1 MAEKT
6 GNESPVVTYSRV
18 IPDEHD
24 WPIYRISSQRDELIR
39 EVVDDTMN
47 ALIKDGVSAQETFSR
62 IADAYYQERV
72 RMKENPWK
80 VDRRDEPAFWRRIKQ
95 RIQKAAAGGEID
107 EQELKEV
114 MFQVL
119 DRYTNEIAGDFRI
132 GTYRFASRATTFG
145 FSRLFNTASEGWFRG
160 MWKSKR
166 QLQEKMELT
175 GSLEKI
181 RTLAKTGT
189 VILVPTHFSNLDSIV
204 IGWAIDALGLPAFT
218 YGAGINLF
226 GHPVLSYFMAR
237 LGAFRVDRRKKNDI
251 YLTNLKIYTE
261 SVLRK
266 GGHMLFFPGGT
277 RSRSGSIE
285 KRLKLGLL
293 GTAFEAQRKNIIE
306 NPDSYKRIYI
316 VPMVMSYHTVL
327 EAGSLI
333 NQFLKQEGKE
343 RFILV
348 KDDFRSVRK
357 TISYIWNFLKSDSS
371 MVFSFG
377 EPYDLF
383 GNPVNDEGMSVDK
396 QGRPVDLADYF
407 RSNGEIAVD
416 QQRNAAYTRLLGE
429 RILASYY
436 RENIVFSSHL
446 VAFAAFNM
454 LMKRQRKDIYGLLT
468 MAEED
473 LVMSFDEFSA
483 TVERLHVRLCQME
496 RNGKIRLAEHLQ
508 TSVPAII
515 RHGIENLGTYHL
527 KKPIALDKEENII
540 TEDLRLLY
548 FYNNRLN
555 GYDLEKYC

>member
-6 GNESPVVTYSRV
+6 GNESKVVTYSRV
-18 IPDEHD
+18 VPDEHD
-24 WPIYRISSQRDELIR
+24 WPIYKISSERDDLIR
-39 EVVDDTMN
+39 EVVDDTLN
-47 ALIKDGVSAQETFSR
+47 ALISTGVSPEETFSR

-80 VDRRDEPAFWRRIKQ
+80 VDRRDEPAFWKKIKS
-95 RIQKAAAGGEID
+95 RIQKAASGGEID
-107 EQELKEV
+107 EKELREV
-114 MFQVL
+114 MQTVL
-119 DRYTNEIAGDFRI
+119 ERYSNEIAGDFRI
-132 GTYRFASRATTFG
+132 GTYRFATKATTFG
-145 FSRLFNTASEGWFRG
+145 FSRLFNTASEGWARG
-160 MWKSKR
+160 LFKSRR

-181 RTLAKTGT
+181 RNLAKTGT

-226 GHPVLSYFMAR
+226 GHRVLSYFMAR
-237 LGAFRVDRRKKNDI
+237 LGAFRVDRRKKSEI

-261 SVLRK
+261 TVLKK

-293 GTAFEAQRKNIIE
+293 GTAFEAQRKNILE
-306 NPDSYKRIYI
+306 NPDSYKRIYV

-327 EAGSLI
+327 EASSLI

-357 TISYIWNFLKSDSS
+357 NISYIWNFLKSDSS

-383 GNPVNDEGMSVDK
+383 GNPVNDDGISLDK
-396 QGRPVDLADYF
+396 QGRPIDLSDYF
-407 RSNGEIAVD
+407 RSDGEVVVD
-416 QQRNAAYTRLLGE
+416 QQRNAAYTRMLGE

-454 LMKRQRKDIYGLLT
+454 LMKSQRKDIYGLLT

-473 LVMSFDEFSA
+473 LVMSFEEFSQ
-483 TVERLHVRLCQME
+483 TVERLHLRLREME
-496 RNGKIRLAEHLQ
+496 RNGKVRLAEHLH
-508 TSVPAII
+508 TTIPNII
-515 RHGIENLGTYHL
+515 RHGIEHLGTYHL
-527 KKPIALDKEENII
+527 KKPIALDKQENIV

-548 FYNNRLN
+548 FYHNRLD